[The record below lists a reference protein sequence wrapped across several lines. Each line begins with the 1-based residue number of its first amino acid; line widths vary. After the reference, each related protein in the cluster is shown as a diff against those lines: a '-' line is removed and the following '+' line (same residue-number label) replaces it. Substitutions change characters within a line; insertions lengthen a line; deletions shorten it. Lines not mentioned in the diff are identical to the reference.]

1 MENGL
6 KNFESVENES
16 IRKKKMS
23 EKTMWEIHW
32 VKTHIK
38 GYKFLD
44 VKFNGVS
51 LKTTEVEMYQGIGT
65 LLRLKLSVVIQD
77 DEVKF
82 VDDESHLEIK

>member
-1 MENGL
+1 
-6 KNFESVENES
+6 
-16 IRKKKMS
+16 
-23 EKTMWEIHW
+23 MWEIHW

-82 VDDESHLEIK
+82 VDDESHLEKINDDHTSPANPQ